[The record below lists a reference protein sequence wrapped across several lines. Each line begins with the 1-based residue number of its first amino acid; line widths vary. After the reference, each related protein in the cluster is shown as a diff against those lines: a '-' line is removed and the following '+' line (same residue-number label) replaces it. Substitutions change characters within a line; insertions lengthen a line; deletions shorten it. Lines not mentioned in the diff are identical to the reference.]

1 MNKRYQCRSHQGG
14 IFSMPPRRGRP
25 PVRCTPE
32 HPCDRADAAQQVT
45 SDQPNFDAMT
55 NSELKAYAREHF
67 STITKLTSRASLIR
81 AMQAQLAKR
90 GARQVVTNVVR
101 EVPGVGKVAVVT
113 TEPRTV
119 LVKPPTRFN
128 GSCPECG
135 ATGGHRA
142 TCSHSGR
149 GPERN
154 AEPRTSAND
163 SLPLAMRAKA
173 QLEPLGWTV
182 KGRAWVEGA
191 SVVTHHAEVIA
202 SRGAE
207 TLVMHWVDGVLAEQQ
222 YSMEHL
228 KESENGIPP
237 HKLNFN
243 PDEMTDGELV
253 RMLRGMKVTWWN
265 TLGSSTE
272 TAIIGP
278 ANIAIEHL
286 FVGGGDTDN
295 SKRIIKFLDHSGG
308 GFRAFHVGALL
319 KVG

>member
-1 MNKRYQCRSHQGG
+1 MPNKRYQCRSHDGG

-25 PVRCTPE
+25 PVRCTGE
-32 HPCDRADAAQQVT
+32 FPCDRAKTITVAGKAVT
-45 SDQPNFDAMT
+45 VSKTIATQAGESGRFEAMT
-55 NSELKAYAREHF
+55 NAELKAYAREHF
-67 STITKLTSRASLIR
+67 STISKITSREQLIA
-81 AMQAQLAKR
+81 AMTAQLAKR
-90 GARQVVTNVVR
+90 AQVTNVVR
-101 EVPGVGKVAVVT
+101 EVPGIGKVAVITRTPAESVLK
-113 TEPRTV
+113 PRT
-119 LVKPPTRFN
+119 
-128 GSCPECG
+128 G
-135 ATGGHRA
+135 
-142 TCSHSGR
+142 
-149 GPERN
+149 
-154 AEPRTSAND
+154 AND

-173 QLEPLGWTV
+173 QLEPVGWVV
-182 KGRAWVEGA
+182 KGRAWLEGA
-191 SVVTHHAEVIA
+191 SVVTHHAEVVA

-207 TLVMHWVDGVLAEQQ
+207 TLIMHWVDGVLAEQQ

-228 KESENGIPP
+228 KQAENGMPAS
-237 HKLNFN
+237 KLSFN